1 MGQQKAVTSQLQK
14 HVQQSQEV
22 TRALDT
28 RLQDL
33 SSVVLD
39 GALAEMIHTDKGI
52 DDGSSKQA
60 SQQDVPGLAEIVR
73 HLENRLALMRQEATS
88 LDQLLRSELEVQR
101 RQQNIMTT
109 TLQSIQERLQEVET
123 RCDPIHV

>member
-1 MGQQKAVTSQLQK
+1 
-14 HVQQSQEV
+14 
-22 TRALDT
+22 
-28 RLQDL
+28 
-33 SSVVLD
+33 
-39 GALAEMIHTDKGI
+39 MIHTDKGI
-52 DDGSSKQA
+52 DDGSSKQP

-109 TLQSIQERLQEVET
+109 TLQSLQERLQEVEARFGSMNMQYIQEHLQEVEARSEAMRIQLEDT
-123 RCDPIHV
+123 LREVLA